1 MRKGAQ
7 KAQETGGCRR
17 YRPWLWLLL
26 LLLPCVKAA
35 ALTELNRTEG
45 MTP

>member
-7 KAQETGGCRR
+7 TAQETGGCRR
-17 YRPWLWLLL
+17 DRPWLWLL

-35 ALTELNRTEG
+35 VLTELNRTEG